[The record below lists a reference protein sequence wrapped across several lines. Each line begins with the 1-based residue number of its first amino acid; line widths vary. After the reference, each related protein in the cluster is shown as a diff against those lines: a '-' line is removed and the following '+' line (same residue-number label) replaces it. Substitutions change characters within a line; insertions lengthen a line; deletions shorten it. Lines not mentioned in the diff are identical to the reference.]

1 MIGMLV
7 AGPGRNGEDIALF
20 PVKALSLDDTK
31 AASVNHQVDTAT
43 GVLMGL
49 RVAAGAQELGST
61 AHGGQHRPAGVGI
74 RIDEEHIVIRG
85 GGRVGQP
92 LRRRCAPT
100 YS

>member
-1 MIGMLV
+1 MTGASLPMLV

-49 RVAAGAQELGST
+49 RVAAGRRSWAVQ
-61 AHGGQHRPAGVGI
+61 PMVGNTGPP
-74 RIDEEHIVIRG
+74 V
-85 GGRVGQP
+85 
-92 LRRRCAPT
+92 
-100 YS
+100 

>member
-1 MIGMLV
+1 MTGIAEGKQRRGLTRRQIGMLV

-61 AHGGQHRPAGVGI
+61 AHGGHTGPPV
-74 RIDEEHIVIRG
+74 
-85 GGRVGQP
+85 
-92 LRRRCAPT
+92 
-100 YS
+100 